1 MSDTV
6 KITTTFHGH
15 MAHIGFGPINN
26 PIEADAAIVNML
38 KLQGYP
44 INIVAD
50 AEAELESKQ
59 AQLEVVPADPEKLP
73 ETTAGAIDEI
83 TKAEVKLEVI
93 AEEETKVEAEPEAQ
107 PEAEL
112 EVKAEIEPEVKA
124 EAEVEAEPEIKVEA
138 KVEAEPEVKVEEKK
152 EEPVA
157 PVAAPKAAEPK
168 VAVKPASTQP
178 VAKSAQ
184 QTSTKK

>member
-59 AQLEVVPADPEKLP
+59 AQLEVVPVDPEKLP

-112 EVKAEIEPEVKA
+112 EVK
-124 EAEVEAEPEIKVEA
+124 AEVEAEPEIKVEA